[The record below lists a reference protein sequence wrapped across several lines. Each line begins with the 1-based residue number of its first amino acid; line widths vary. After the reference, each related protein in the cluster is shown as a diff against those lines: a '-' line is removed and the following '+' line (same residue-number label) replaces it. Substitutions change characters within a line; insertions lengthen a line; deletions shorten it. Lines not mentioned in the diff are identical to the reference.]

1 MIMTETATFTEL
13 SGPSLI
19 GEGVSTGPS
28 RPPFRRRRYVL
39 DKRRQYRTAA
49 LTSGLAI
56 LLLVEV
62 NVAFSILRTSQTI
75 VLTAAA
81 PELGPILDAQDTR
94 VGTML
99 IVISIVF
106 VVGIFV
112 LTIAETHR
120 TAGAVYAVKQ
130 RLMRLRDGDYRV
142 TLNLRPRDNLRDLME
157 PFNDV
162 VASLRDRALADAA
175 ELERL
180 ADEAGDG
187 TPLGATLRELAQQ
200 KRHLAS

>member
-1 MIMTETATFTEL
+1 MNESATIARTAD
-13 SGPSLI
+13 PI
-19 GEGVSTGPS
+19 AAAGVESHEHE
-28 RPPFRRRRYVL
+28 RPPFRRRHYVI

-49 LTSGLAI
+49 LISGLAI
-56 LLLVEV
+56 LLLVVV

-81 PELGPILDAQDTR
+81 PELGPILDAQDTK

-99 IVISIVF
+99 IVISVVF

-130 RLMRLRDGDYRV
+130 RLIRLRDGDYRV
-142 TLNLRPRDNLRDLME
+142 ALNLRPRDNLRDLTE
-157 PFNDV
+157 PFNDM
-162 VASLRDRALADAA
+162 VASLRDQVLADAA

-180 ADEAGDG
+180 ADEAGDRSA
-187 TPLGATLRELAQQ
+187 LGAELRELAQR
-200 KRHLAS
+200 KRILAS

>member
-1 MIMTETATFTEL
+1 MTETAIFAEP
-13 SGPSLI
+13 SGSSLI
-19 GEGVSTGPS
+19 GERVSTGPS

-56 LLLVEV
+56 LLLVVV

-75 VLTAAA
+75 VLTATA
-81 PELGPILDAQDTR
+81 PELGPILDAQDTK

-130 RLMRLRDGDYRV
+130 RLIRLRDGDYRV

-187 TPLGATLRELAQQ
+187 TPLGAALRKLAQK

>member
-1 MIMTETATFTEL
+1 MTQTATL
-13 SGPSLI
+13 AQDIGPSVI
-19 GEGVSTGPS
+19 DDDVAQGQPH
-28 RPPFRRRRYVL
+28 PPFRRRHYVV

-56 LLLVEV
+56 LLLVVV

-81 PELGPILDAQDTR
+81 PELGPILDAQDTK

-99 IVISIVF
+99 IVISVVF
-106 VVGIFV
+106 VAGIFV

-130 RLMRLRDGDYRV
+130 RLIRLRDGDYRV
-142 TLNLRPRDNLRDLME
+142 ALNLRPRDNLRDLME

-162 VASLRDRALADAA
+162 VAALRDRALADAA

-180 ADEAGDG
+180 AEEAGDG
-187 TPLGATLRELAQQ
+187 SALGAKLGELARQ
-200 KRHLAS
+200 KRRLAS

>member
-1 MIMTETATFTEL
+1 MTETATFIEQP
-13 SGPSLI
+13 GPSLI
-19 GEGVSTGPS
+19 GESAPA
-28 RPPFRRRRYVL
+28 RPYFRRRQYIV

-49 LTSGLAI
+49 LTSGLTI
-56 LLLVEV
+56 LLLVVV
-62 NVAFSILRTSQTI
+62 NIAFSILRTSQTI

-81 PELGPILDAQDTR
+81 PELGPILDAQDTK

-130 RLMRLRDGDYRV
+130 RLIRLRDGDYRV
-142 TLNLRPRDNLRDLME
+142 DLNLRPRDNLRDLME
-157 PFNDV
+157 PFNDM
-162 VASLRDRALADAA
+162 VASLRDRAQADAA

-187 TPLGATLRELAQQ
+187 SAIGAALRELAQQ
-200 KRHLAS
+200 KRTLAS